1 MRSRW
6 KIRAEFLL
14 RESDGRG
21 MTEDKQA
28 SDRTQEKRL
37 TVSLCMIA
45 RDEEEWLPR
54 CLESVYGH
62 VDEIILV
69 DTGSED
75 RTIPIA
81 HGFGARVHR
90 HPWEQD
96 FSRHRNQS
104 LSYASGDWIL
114 ILDADE
120 ELFSEDAARIRN
132 VVGET
137 SRDYLFLQGY
147 DLDRNGAV
155 RGVFNQIRLFRN
167 RMGIHYEGRIHNQL
181 RVAGHGDVTRLRFR
195 HHGYDMPREKMEEKH
210 RRTTSLLREK
220 ILEEPDN
227 ALCRMQLS
235 TSYSLHGDYEKAIE
249 EGMQAIR
256 LLHARGDHDPHFATA
271 FFNVAHGHFMLGRP
285 DKAEEMSLA
294 GLRHFDK
301 DLNAYHFL
309 AALHLRKQEWKK
321 CIEAALKYLEVR
333 SLFEDEPEYM
343 AGIYF
348 SSFGKQHEVAFAL
361 ASALFMERDYE
372 GAETFFRRAF
382 EEEGRLPERAMR
394 ISRFYLAHSMM
405 ENALLWFE
413 TAYKLGCRDVAFL
426 KELAQHLR
434 DQGNPKQAM
443 SSPSV

>member
-1 MRSRW
+1 MTLDHQSR
-6 KIRAEFLL
+6 E
-14 RESDGRG
+14 
-21 MTEDKQA
+21 
-28 SDRTQEKRL
+28 RTQKKQL

-45 RDEEEWLPR
+45 RDEQEWLPR
-54 CLESVYGH
+54 CLESVRGH

-75 RTIPIA
+75 QTIPVA
-81 HGFGARVHR
+81 RAFGAQVHR

-120 ELFSEDAARIRN
+120 EIFSEDAARIRTAIQ
-132 VVGET
+132 ET

-147 DLDRNGAV
+147 DMDRNGAV

-167 RMGIHYEGRIHNQL
+167 RMGVHYEGRIHNQL
-181 RVAGHGDVTRLRFR
+181 RVRGQGEVTRLRFK
-195 HHGYDMPREKMEEKH
+195 HHGYDLAPEKMEEKH

-220 ILEEPDN
+220 IREEPDN

-235 TSYSLHGDYEKAIE
+235 TSYSLHADYEEAVE

-256 LLHARGDHDPHFATA
+256 LLQAGGDRDPHFATA
-271 FFNVAHGHFMLGRP
+271 FFNVAHGHFMLGRL
-285 DKAEEMSLA
+285 DKAEEMCLA

-309 AALHLRKQEWKK
+309 AALYLRKQEWKK
-321 CIEAALKYLEVR
+321 CREAALKYIEVR
-333 SLFEDEPEYM
+333 SLFEEDPGLM

-348 SSFGKQHEVAFAL
+348 GSFGKQHEVYFAL
-361 ASALFMERDYE
+361 ASALFMEKDYE
-372 GAETFFRRAF
+372 GAEGFFRRAF
-382 EEEGRLPERAMR
+382 EEEGQRQDRAIR
-394 ISRFYLAHSMM
+394 ISRFYLAHSML
-405 ENALLWFE
+405 EKALSWFE
-413 TAYKLGCRDVAFL
+413 TAYHLGCRDLAL
-426 KELAQHLR
+426 LQELAHHLR
-434 DQGNPKQAM
+434 HQGNASGAL
-443 SSPSV
+443 SSPTV